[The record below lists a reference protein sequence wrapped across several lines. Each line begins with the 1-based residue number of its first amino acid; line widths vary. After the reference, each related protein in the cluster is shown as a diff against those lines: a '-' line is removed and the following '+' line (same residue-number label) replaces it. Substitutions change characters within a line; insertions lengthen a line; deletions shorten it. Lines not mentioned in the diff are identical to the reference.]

1 MRSWRTGQ
9 QKTRRRVSAP
19 GMSKR
24 TVQHD
29 SRPHTPEDFEFAA
42 EPGFLTSGF
51 LLATPSHLQDSGKR
65 VAFDPVTVAGAVPVS
80 HRLPSTQ

>member
-1 MRSWRTGQ
+1 
-9 QKTRRRVSAP
+9 
-19 GMSKR
+19 MSKR

-51 LLATPSHLQDSGKR
+51 LLATPSHLNGQWQACRVRSGYSGGGR
-65 VAFDPVTVAGAVPVS
+65 AGFSPASLNSVAPVGYHVVNCQVKD
-80 HRLPSTQ
+80 RLV